1 MSKGSSSEKVNSSEK
16 KRNHDKKDIEDI
28 NQEPEEEAIQK
39 ENPRSEKSSEES
51 SKGKELANKI
61 DEAPREKEIRGDNVK
76 VPNSDKTNPKKRKR
90 RKKAD
95 AKKQDTKAISEVE
108 GESKD
113 KGKKQKE
120 KNSAGKRPKT
130 RSKKQPLPS
139 SPEEIVGMLK
149 RLKEDIGQIKEM
161 SFEEGNLVGAFAL
174 AFLELMEPLAKS
186 LPLDVSILPQELGFI
201 ERANVIPKGELVLL
215 HMDGRMES
223 IDLTEPE
230 KRDLL
235 VNVVSDV
242 MPKFNALIADR
253 RLRIENRI
261 TFLSSITKELQNL
274 AESFATVNK

>member
-1 MSKGSSSEKVNSSEK
+1 MSKGFLSEKVSSTEK
-16 KRNHDKKDIEDI
+16 KNHDKKDTEDI
-28 NQEPEEEAIQK
+28 NQGPEEEAMQV

-51 SKGKELANKI
+51 SKVKEPTKKR
-61 DEAPREKEIRGDNVK
+61 DEVPHEKEIHADNVK

-95 AKKQDTKAISEVE
+95 VKNQDTKAVNEVE

-113 KGKKQKE
+113 KGKEQKE
-120 KNSAGKRPKT
+120 KSSASKRLTT

-161 SFEEGNLVGAFAL
+161 SFEEGNLVGVFAL

-186 LPLDVSILPQELGFI
+186 LPVDVSILPHELGFI

-223 IDLTEPE
+223 IDLTEPK

-253 RLRIENRI
+253 RIRIEKRI
-261 TFLSSITKELQNL
+261 TFLSSITKELQNI

>member
-1 MSKGSSSEKVNSSEK
+1 MSKGSSFEKVSSSEN
-16 KRNHDKKDIEDI
+16 KRNNDKDTDDI
-28 NQEPEEEAIQK
+28 NQGPEEEAMQE
-39 ENPRSEKSSEES
+39 ENSRSENTSEES
-51 SKGKELANKI
+51 SKVKEPAKKR
-61 DEAPREKEIRGDNVK
+61 DEASREKEIRGDNIK
-76 VPNSDKTNPKKRKR
+76 VSNSDKSNLKKRKR

-95 AKKQDTKAISEVE
+95 AKKQDTKAVREVE

-120 KNSAGKRPKT
+120 KSSAGKRPKT
-130 RSKKQPLPS
+130 GSKKQPLPS

-174 AFLELMEPLAKS
+174 AFLDLMEPLAKS
-186 LPLDVSILPQELGFI
+186 LPVDVSILPQELGFI

-253 RLRIENRI
+253 RLRIEKRI
-261 TFLSSITKELQNL
+261 TFLSSVTKELQNI
-274 AESFATVNK
+274 AESFATVNQ